1 LGRFRKWAK
10 KKKNNFFPTERKN
23 AWISKKFIVGLETDI
38 ILNKEMLKRNVMLD
52 IKLKKPSSSHL

>member
-10 KKKNNFFPTERKN
+10 KKKITFFPAERKN

-52 IKLKKPSSSHL
+52 IQL